1 MNDDQTLTVIRDH
14 LAEAQHSLGDLPA
27 GVPASE
33 IFARVGKR
41 RRRRAVTALAAACAI
56 IGLVLAVVLP
66 SGTQRTPVHVH
77 LAAWSVDTN
86 PDGTVTFK
94 LRSVSHPAQLQRVLA
109 EAGVSALV
117 RSGKICLA
125 QGRHVLLPTE
135 GIVSE
140 LNGQPNRL
148 ESIFLLGG
156 NGRGPNK
163 LLNWAWT
170 IIPSKI
176 PSNAHFVISSIPGS
190 HIPANRIKAAWEFVP
205 KSAHVNCAVSVKLE
219 G

>member
-1 MNDDQTLTVIRDH
+1 LNDDHTLTVIRER
-14 LAEAQHSLGDLPA
+14 LAEAQRSLGGMPA

-33 IFARVGKR
+33 IFAGVGKR
-41 RRRRAVTALAAACAI
+41 RRRGAIAALAAVCAV
-56 IGLVLAVVLP
+56 IGLALAVVLP
-66 SGTQRTPVHVH
+66 SGTRPRPVHVH

-94 LRSVSHPAQLQRVLA
+94 LRSVSHPARLQHVLA
-109 EAGVSALV
+109 EAGVPAMV

-125 QGRHVLLPTE
+125 QGRHVLLPTV
-135 GIVSE
+135 GIVSD

-156 NGRGPNK
+156 NGNGPDK

-170 IIPSKI
+170 ITPSKI

-190 HIPANRIKAAWEFVP
+190 HIPANHIKAAWEFVP
-205 KSAHVNCAVSVKLE
+205 KSAHVNCAASVKP
-219 G
+219 

>member
-1 MNDDQTLTVIRDH
+1 MNDDYTLTVIRER
-14 LAEAQHSLGDLPA
+14 LAEAQRSLGDMPA

-33 IFARVGKR
+33 IFAGVGKR
-41 RRRRAVTALAAACAI
+41 RRRRAIAALAAVCAV
-56 IGLVLAVVLP
+56 IGLALAVALP
-66 SGTQRTPVHVH
+66 SGIRPRPVHVH

-94 LRSVSHPAQLQRVLA
+94 LRSVSHPARLQRVLA
-109 EAGVSALV
+109 EAGVPAMV

-125 QGRHVLLPTE
+125 QGRHVLLPTV
-135 GIVSE
+135 GIVSD

-156 NGRGPNK
+156 NGNGPDK
-163 LLNWAWT
+163 LLNWVWT
-170 IIPSKI
+170 ITPSKI

-190 HIPANRIKAAWEFVP
+190 HIPANSIKAAWEFVP
-205 KSAHVNCAVSVKLE
+205 KSAHVNCAASVKP
-219 G
+219 